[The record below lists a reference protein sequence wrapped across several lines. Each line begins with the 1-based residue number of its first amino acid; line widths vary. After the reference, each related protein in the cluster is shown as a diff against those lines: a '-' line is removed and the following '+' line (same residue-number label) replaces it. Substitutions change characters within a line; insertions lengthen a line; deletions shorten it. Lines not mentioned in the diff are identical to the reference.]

1 MNPEQERLRKN
12 EQKEVP
18 LEKWGP
24 YLSERQWATVRE
36 DYSANGDAWA
46 YFPHDHA
53 RSRVYRWGEDGLGG
67 ISDSRQNLCFALAL
81 WNGKDSILKERLFG
95 LTNSEGNHG
104 EDVKELYYYLDNTPT
119 HAYMKFLYQYPQSAF
134 PYEQLIEENRNRN
147 RLQPE
152 YELLDTGVFDN
163 NRYFDVFVEYAKN
176 NSEDIC
182 IQIEAWNRGDESA
195 TIWVLPTLWFRN
207 RWAYGELN
215 QKPLIQAYQDGCVR
229 ASHEFLEDY
238 FLYFQSAKNTLFTE
252 NETNIERVFGDT
264 NRSPFVKDA
273 FHEAICKKNEEL
285 YSLLKNTHQGTKFA
299 PIYELNIEPKS
310 SQKILLRLSNTENAD
325 PFNHSFSQIFSDRLQ
340 EAEEFYQRYVPQ
352 KSKESEQDKSSDS
365 KPTDL
370 RSVDLKNIQRQAFA
384 GLLWSKQYYHYDVE
398 RWLEGDPNQIAPP
411 DERFLGRNAEWTH
424 LKNQDV
430 ISMPDTW
437 EYPWYAAWDL
447 AFHCVPMAMLDPTF
461 AKNQLILITREWY
474 MSPNGQ
480 IPAYEWNFS
489 DVNPPVHA
497 WAALSIFRIEKT
509 LHGREDI
516 NFLKRIFQ
524 KLLINFTWW
533 ANREDEN
540 GNNIFTGGFLGLDN
554 IAVINRDKLPLNSHL
569 EQVDATAWMAMYALN
584 MMDIALEIAQHDTSF
599 EDTATKFYEHFVL
612 IAESLN
618 KGLWDADEHFFYD
631 LLYSQGGRITPMK
644 VRSIVGLSALFA
656 VSIIDQKKIANLTDF
671 KKRIAYIKDYRTKAN
686 KFLPSEQMAE
696 DGNILLSLVN
706 KTMLARLL
714 QVMLDEKEFLS
725 VGGIRALSKYYEKNP
740 YSVIIRNQEYTIN
753 YVSGDSDSEMFGGN
767 SNWRGPVWMPINYLI
782 IKSLKKYYQFYGD
795 SFKIEFPTGSGLT
808 KNLNEVSGE
817 ISNRIL
823 GIFQRNEEGERLVH
837 GVYQEFYNRPHNKDL
852 VLFYEY
858 FDGDTAHGVGAS
870 HQTGWTA
877 TVAELINEAV
887 WEKETE
893 EHEIPR

>member
-1 MNPEQERLRKN
+1 MNPEQERLN
-12 EQKEVP
+12 ANAHKEVP

-24 YLSERQWATVRE
+24 YLTERQWATVRE
-36 DYSANGDAWA
+36 DYSANGDAWG

-67 ISDSRQNLCFALAL
+67 ISDARQNLCFALAL

-119 HAYMKFLYQYPQSAF
+119 HSYMKFLYQYPQEAF
-134 PYEQLIEENRNRN
+134 PYEKLLEENRNRTKK
-147 RLQPE
+147 QPE
-152 YELLDTGVFDN
+152 YELLDTGIYDN

-182 IQIEAWNRGDESA
+182 IQIEIWNRGDESA

-207 RWAYGELN
+207 RWACGDLT
-215 QKPLIQAYQDGCVR
+215 QKPLIQAHTNGCVR
-229 ASHEFLEDY
+229 TNHEFLEDY
-238 FLYFQSAKNTLFTE
+238 FLYFQSAEVTLFTE
-252 NETNIERVFGDT
+252 NETNIERIFDGT
-264 NRSPFVKDA
+264 NNSPFVKDA
-273 FHEAICKKNEEL
+273 FHEAICQGNKDL
-285 YSLLKNTHQGTKFA
+285 YNLLKNNQQGTKFA
-299 PIYELNIEPKS
+299 PIYELSLEPKS
-310 SQKILLRLSNTENAD
+310 SQKILLRLTSTENVD
-325 PFNHSFSQIFSDRLQ
+325 PFNHSFSQIFSDRFQ
-340 EAEEFYQRYVPQ
+340 EAEEFYKRYVP
-352 KSKESEQDKSSDS
+352 SENKESENSKSSDS
-365 KPTDL
+365 KPADP

-497 WAALSIFRIEKT
+497 WSALSIYRIEKT
-509 LHGREDI
+509 LHGREDV

-533 ANREDEN
+533 ANREDDN

-554 IAVINRDKLPLNSHL
+554 IAVIDRDNLPLNSHL

-584 MMDIALEIAQHDTSF
+584 MMDIALEIVQHDPGF
-599 EDTATKFYEHFVL
+599 EDVATKFYEHFVL

-618 KGLWDADEHFFYD
+618 KGLWDTEDSFFYD
-631 LLYSQGGRITPMK
+631 LLYTQGGRITPMK

-656 VSIIDQKKIANLTDF
+656 VSIIDQKKIANLPDF
-671 KKRIAYIKDYRTKAN
+671 KKRITYIRDYRTQAN
-686 KFLPSEQMAE
+686 KFLASEQMAD

-706 KTMLARLL
+706 RTILKRLL
-714 QVMLDEKEFLS
+714 EVMLDENEFLS

-740 YSVIIRNQEYTIN
+740 YSVNVQEVDYSIN
-753 YVSGDSDSEMFGGN
+753 YMSGESDSGMFGGN

-795 SFKIEFPTGSGLT
+795 SFKVELPTGSG
-808 KNLNEVSGE
+808 KMMNLNEVSAE
-817 ISNRIL
+817 LANRL
-823 GIFQRNEEGERLVH
+823 TGIFQRNEAGDRLVH
-837 GVYQEFYNRPHNKDL
+837 GAYQEFYKRPDNKDL

-858 FDGDTAHGVGAS
+858 FDGDTARGVGAS

-877 TVAELINEAV
+877 VVAELINETV
-887 WEKETE
+887 WEKETKE
-893 EHEIPR
+893 

>member
-1 MNPEQERLRKN
+1 MNPEQERLN
-12 EQKEVP
+12 ANALKEVP

-36 DYSANGDAWA
+36 DYSADGDAWN

-81 WNGKDSILKERLFG
+81 WNGKDNILKERLFG

-104 EDVKELYYYLDNTPT
+104 EDVKELYYYLDNTPS
-119 HAYMKFLYQYPQSAF
+119 HYYMKFLYKYPQEAF
-134 PYEQLIEENRNRN
+134 PYEKLIEENKKRSRK
-147 RLQPE
+147 QPE
-152 YELLDTGVFDN
+152 YELLDTGIFDAD
-163 NRYFDVFVEYAKN
+163 RYFDVFVEYAKID
-176 NSEDIC
+176 SEDIC
-182 IQIEAWNRGDESA
+182 IQIEIYNRGAENT
-195 TIWVLPTLWFRN
+195 TIRVLPTLWFRN
-207 RWAYGELN
+207 RWAYGDMSE
-215 QKPLIQAYQDGCVR
+215 KPSIKIYGNGCVR
-229 ASHEFLEDY
+229 ASHESLDDY
-238 FLYFQSAKNTLFTE
+238 FLYFETPKDTLFTE
-252 NETNIERVFGDT
+252 NETNIERIFGDT
-264 NRSPFVKDA
+264 NSSPFVKDA
-273 FHEAICKKNEEL
+273 FHEAICQGNNSL
-285 YSLLKNTHQGTKFA
+285 YNLLKNNQQGTKFA
-299 PIYELNIEPKS
+299 PLYELNIEGNS
-310 SQKILLRLSNTENAD
+310 SRRIKLRLTNKENAA
-325 PFNHSFSQIFSDRLQ
+325 PFNNDFNQAFSDRRQ
-340 EAEEFYQRYVPQ
+340 ETDEFYKQYLPYESQ
-352 KSKESEQDKSSDS
+352 DAEGFKS
-365 KPTDL
+365 TDFKQ
-370 RSVDLKNIQRQAFA
+370 SAFIQYDLKLIQRQAFA
-384 GLLWSKQYYHYDVE
+384 GLLWSKQYYHYDIE

-430 ISMPDTW
+430 ISMPDKW

-447 AFHCVPMAMLDPTF
+447 AFHCVPMAMIDPAF

-497 WAALSIFRIEKT
+497 WAALSIYRIEKT
-509 LHGREDI
+509 IHDREDVS
-516 NFLKRIFQ
+516 FLKRIFQ

-554 IAVINRDKLPLNSHL
+554 IAVIDRDNLPLNSHL

-584 MMDIALEIAQHDTSF
+584 MMDIALEIAQHDPSF
-599 EDTATKFYEHFVL
+599 EDVATKFYEHFVL

-618 KGLWDADEHFFYD
+618 EGLWDTDDSFFYD
-631 LLYSQGGRITPMK
+631 LLYTQGGKITSMK

-656 VSIIDQKKIANLTDF
+656 VSIIDQKKIANLPDF
-671 KKRIAYIKDYRTKAN
+671 KKRIAYIKNYRTKAN

-706 KTMLARLL
+706 RSMLSKLL
-714 QVMLDEKEFLS
+714 QVMLDENEFLS

-740 YSVIIRNQEYTIN
+740 YSVNVQEVDHTIN
-753 YVSGDSDSEMFGGN
+753 YVSGDSDSGMFGGN
-767 SNWRGPVWMPINYLI
+767 SNWRGPVWMPVNYLI
-782 IKSLKKYYQFYGD
+782 IKALKKYHQFYGD
-795 SFKIEFPTGSGLT
+795 SFKVEFPTGSGNM

-817 ISNRIL
+817 LANRIVA
-823 GIFQRNEEGERLVH
+823 IFQRNEAGDRPVH
-837 GVYQEFYNRPHNKDL
+837 GAYLEFYKRPANKDL
-852 VLFYEY
+852 LLFYEY
-858 FDGDTAHGVGAS
+858 FDGDSARGVGAS

-877 TVAELINEAV
+877 VIAELINQAV
-887 WEKETE
+887 WEKET
-893 EHEIPR
+893 